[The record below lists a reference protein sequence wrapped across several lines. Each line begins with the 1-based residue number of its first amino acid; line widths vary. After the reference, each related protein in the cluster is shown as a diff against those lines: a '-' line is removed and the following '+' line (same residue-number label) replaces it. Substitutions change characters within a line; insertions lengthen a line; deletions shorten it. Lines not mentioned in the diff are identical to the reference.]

1 MFVSSLPNLKNTLK
15 GRIVTVFGGTG
26 FIGARVVAELLAAG
40 ARVRVATR
48 HTESVYFLRQFG
60 EVGQVV
66 AIPCS
71 YRNQQDIEK
80 AVAGSEMVV
89 NCIGIL
95 YEKRKSNFSHIHT
108 DLPVWIAGAC
118 AKYGVSRFVHIS
130 ALSVDR
136 AKSEYAISKMS
147 GENGVIQLY
156 PAVTILRPSVVFGQ
170 NDSFIN
176 KFASM
181 ARILPFLPLFGGG
194 KSKFQPV
201 YVEDVARAVVAALA
215 TSRTTGQIY
224 ELGGPDILT
233 FKQIY
238 QKILSTSGQHCY
250 LLPVPW
256 WIARIKA
263 AFLGLLPKPPL
274 TNDQLTSL
282 QTDNV
287 VSEGALTLGDL
298 GITSTSMDAILPSY
312 LGRYQYKK

>member
-1 MFVSSLPNLKNTLK
+1 MFVSNFPNLKNSLK
-15 GRIVTVFGGTG
+15 GHIVTVFGGTG
-26 FIGARVVAELLAAG
+26 FIGKRVVAELLAAG

-48 HTESVYFLRQFG
+48 HPESVYFLRQFG
-60 EVGQVV
+60 DVGQVV
-66 AIPCS
+66 AVRCN
-71 YRNQQDIEK
+71 YRSQQDIEQ
-80 AVAGSEMVV
+80 AVAGSDMVV
-89 NCIGIL
+89 NCVGVL
-95 YEKRKSNFSHIHT
+95 YEKGKSSFSHIHT
-108 DLPVWIAGAC
+108 DLPTWIAGAC
-118 AKYGVSRFVHIS
+118 AKNKVLRFVHIS

-136 AKSEYAISKMS
+136 ARSEYAISKMS
-147 GENGVIQLY
+147 GERGAVHFY
-156 PAVTILRPSVVFGQ
+156 PSVTILRPSVVFGPE
-170 NDSFIN
+170 DSFIN
-176 KFASM
+176 KFAAM
-181 ARILPFLPLFGGG
+181 ARVLPFLPLFGGG

-201 YVEDVARAVVAALA
+201 YVEDVARAVVASLVNSKTA
-215 TSRTTGQIY
+215 GQVY

-238 QKILSTSGQHCY
+238 QKIFSISGQKCA

-263 AFLGLLPKPPL
+263 LFLGLLPTPPL

-287 VSEGALTLGDL
+287 VADGALTLGDL